1 MILVDSNVWID
12 IMTGHPEWL
21 DWSVAQLK
29 LARLK
34 GGTAINPVIYAEVA
48 ATFDSQ
54 EALSAYMRP
63 LKVQNTPFSETAS
76 FLAGQ
81 AFWAC
86 RQRKGAKTGVLPDF
100 FIGAQAQA
108 EGWTLL
114 TRDVARYRTYFPS
127 VKLIYPEQ

>member
-12 IMTGHPEWL
+12 IMSGDPVWL
-21 DWSVAQLK
+21 DWSVSQLK

-34 GGTAINPVIYAEVA
+34 GSVAINPVIYAEVA

-54 EALSAYMRP
+54 EALSDYLRP
-63 LKVQNTPFSETAS
+63 LNIENIGFSQTAS

-81 AFWAC
+81 AFWDY

-114 TRDVARYRTYFPS
+114 TRDAARYKTYFRG
-127 VKLIYPEQ
+127 VKLIFPA

>member
-1 MILVDSNVWID
+1 MPFNDLYRRQ
-12 IMTGHPEWL
+12 
-21 DWSVAQLK
+21 VAL
-29 LARLK
+29 LIRIIPFVAHETNFALK

-81 AFWAC
+81 AFWAY

-127 VKLIYPEQ
+127 VKLICPEQ

>member
-12 IMTGHPEWL
+12 IMMRDEVWL

-29 LARLK
+29 LARLQ
-34 GGTAINPVIYAEVA
+34 GAVAINPVIYAEVA
-48 ATFDSQ
+48 STFDSQ
-54 EALSAYMRP
+54 EALNDYLRP
-63 LKVQNTPFSETAS
+63 VKVQNRPFSETAS
-76 FLAGQ
+76 YLAGQ
-81 AFWAC
+81 AFWAY

-114 TRDVARYRTYFPS
+114 TRDAARYKTYFPG
-127 VKLIYPEQ
+127 VQLICPA

>member
-12 IMTGHPEWL
+12 ITSRDSVWL

-29 LARLK
+29 LARQNDVI
-34 GGTAINPVIYAEVA
+34 GMNPVIHAEISA
-48 ATFDSQ
+48 SFDSQ
-54 EALSAYMRP
+54 KALTDFLRP
-63 LKVQNTPFSETAS
+63 LNVQNIAFSETAS

-81 AFWAC
+81 AFWTY
-86 RQRKGAKTGVLPDF
+86 RQRKGGKTGVLPDF

-114 TRDVARYRTYFPS
+114 TRDVARYKTYFPD
-127 VKLIYPEQ
+127 VKLISPD